1 MPGDGDDAALHHH
14 SALAFVMDLS
24 MVSSHLPSGVQS
36 GEAITVDTGE
46 AFGNDFSFVDLI
58 EPGGAQ
64 SENTG
69 KVQKFSSPILRE
81 FETGLGG
88 GCNAH
93 DEADLEKFN
102 VGFSTNN
109 TGDVN
114 APSVGPT
121 PTSPCHG
128 VAQDIPASSSP
139 DLRCNIGVC
148 LKEAILMLLPSQC
161 PEWKQFFN
169 PSDEIFDQ
177 GLMGELCGAS
187 LDNCGR
193 VWKEES
199 SPFKSCGSWSRHKW
213 ARAVFDCGETI
224 IGPKTEEMVSHCAIL
239 AK

>member
-1 MPGDGDDAALHHH
+1 
-14 SALAFVMDLS
+14 
-24 MVSSHLPSGVQS
+24 
-36 GEAITVDTGE
+36 
-46 AFGNDFSFVDLI
+46 
-58 EPGGAQ
+58 
-64 SENTG
+64 
-69 KVQKFSSPILRE
+69 
-81 FETGLGG
+81 
-88 GCNAH
+88 
-93 DEADLEKFN
+93 
-102 VGFSTNN
+102 
-109 TGDVN
+109 
-114 APSVGPT
+114 
-121 PTSPCHG
+121 
-128 VAQDIPASSSP
+128 
-139 DLRCNIGVC
+139 
-148 LKEAILMLLPSQC
+148 MLLSSQC